1 MQLKVI
7 YKPTKDL
14 IPYVNNSRKHSEKQ
28 ITQIAA
34 SIKEFGFNNPILLD
48 GKNGLI
54 AGHGR
59 LEAAIKLDMDKV
71 PTIEISHLSEAQ
83 KKAYIIADNQLTL
96 NADWDR
102 DALKLEFEFL
112 NEAKFDL
119 DLLGF
124 DEKFQDLLNPEK
136 IEEGK
141 TDPDEIPENVETRCK
156 PGDLWKLGE
165 HRLLCG
171 DSTNIQHVERLMDG
185 QKADMVFT
193 DPPYGVSYVGKTK
206 DALTIESDDFDE
218 KKLTEKNTEWF
229 NCVDIVTRPGAY
241 LLATVPA
248 GPLHLIFA
256 QDWKNRGWLR
266 QIMVWNK
273 SSMVMGHSE
282 YHYKHE
288 PILFGWKPGERLKNN
303 DRTKTTVWDFQ
314 RPSRSVEHPTMKPVE
329 MWEYGII
336 NHTKK
341 GFVLYE
347 PFSGSGTSFI
357 ACEKTGRKCY
367 GLEIDPH
374 YVSVAIERWMKFTGK
389 EAYRLEVDGS
399 KKPYSQSK

>member
-1 MQLKVI
+1 MNLKVI

-59 LEAAIKLDMDKV
+59 LEAAIKLNMDKI

-112 NEAKFDL
+112 NEAEFDL

-141 TDPDEIPENVETRCK
+141 TDPDEIPKNVETRCK

-171 DSTNIQHVERLMDG
+171 DSTNIQHVERLMNG
-185 QKADMVFT
+185 EKAQTFFS
-193 DPPYGVSYVGKTK
+193 DPPYGDNVGGLKTK
-206 DALTIESDDFDE
+206 SASEIVPGKSLIKRSSFIANDKEIDWLVDVFNIVPSFM
-218 KKLTEKNTEWF
+218 TEPSTKMVFFKWDKY
-229 NCVDIVTRPGAY
+229 VDILQMASAFGKPSALCVWDRVRRANNFFRFQPQHELCLHWGNQEDKKESMS
-241 LLATVPA
+241 LA
-248 GPLHLIFA
+248 
-256 QDWKNRGWLR
+256 N
-266 QIMVWNK
+266 VW
-273 SSMVMGHSE
+273 
-282 YHYKHE
+282 HE
-288 PILFGWKPGERLKNN
+288 PKELENKEL
-303 DRTKTTVWDFQ
+303 
-314 RPSRSVEHPTMKPVE
+314 HPTVKPISILEPAIRV
-329 MWEYGII
+329 
-336 NHTKK
+336 TTDKK
-341 GFVLYE
+341 AIVLDL
-347 PFSGSGTSFI
+347 FLGSGSTLI

-367 GLEIDPH
+367 GMEIDPH
-374 YVSVAIERWMKFTGK
+374 YCDVIISRWEAFTGL
-389 EAYRLEVDGS
+389 EARRLDDGGL
-399 KKPYSQSK
+399 